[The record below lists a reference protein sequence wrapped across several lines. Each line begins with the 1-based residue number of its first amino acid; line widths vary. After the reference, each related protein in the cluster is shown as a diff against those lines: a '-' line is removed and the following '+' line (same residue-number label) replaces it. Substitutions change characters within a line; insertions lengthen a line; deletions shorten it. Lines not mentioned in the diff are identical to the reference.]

1 MKPQLLTLGTPS
13 AASFSIR
20 NDVKPQQHNNWHYH
34 EELELIHIAK
44 GSGTQFVG
52 DSINNFENDN
62 MVLLGTNLPHY
73 WLFDEQY
80 LQDNADIRVAHF
92 RENFLG
98 EVFFNLPE
106 NRKLKEL
113 FSKAKQGLLIYGA
126 TRDILR
132 QLLEKLISAT
142 GASRI
147 IILLEALNVL
157 ATSDEY
163 ERLTR
168 STYEFQNHLG
178 DHDRLNAIIQYA
190 TQHYR
195 NKISLAELAQI
206 IGMTENSFCRFFKSK
221 TGKTPIEFITEL
233 RIGHASRLLLEQEMP
248 VKQICFE
255 SGFQNFVSFHKAFK
269 KIKETTPL
277 MYQKSLKK

>member
-98 EVFFNLPE
+98 EVFFSLPE

-113 FSKAKQGLLIYGA
+113 FSKAKQGLLIYGG

-163 ERLTR
+163 ELLTR

-195 NKISLAELAQI
+195 NKISLAELAH
-206 IGMTENSFCRFFKSK
+206 
-221 TGKTPIEFITEL
+221 IEFITEL
-233 RIGHASRLLLEQEMP
+233 RIGHASRLLLEQEIP